1 MQVSGVA
8 TSADNRISR
17 IPFLV
22 AQPPVLRGHG
32 NGHAVERTLAGS
44 PSEDAATTAGADV
57 KPKERDDSHPPR
69 APNPHEALVAE
80 TAPAIE
86 QVNPGAAAR
95 LRLEHGSEPRLRVR
109 EVSVRR
115 MRKHLIRWELH
126 LVFHEWCGRIQ
137 TWPDS
142 LVSEFFDGS
151 RKVV

>member
-22 AQPPVLRGHG
+22 AQPPAWRGHG
-32 NGHAVERTLAGS
+32 NGDAVERTLAGS
-44 PSEDAATTAGADV
+44 PSEDAAATAGADV

-69 APNPHEALVAE
+69 SPNPHEALVAQ
-80 TAPAIE
+80 TAPARE

-95 LRLEHGSEPRLRVR
+95 VR
-109 EVSVRR
+109 EAGERR
-115 MRKHLIRWELH
+115 MREHLIRWELH

-137 TWPDS
+137 TWPDA
-142 LVSEFFDGS
+142 LVSEFFDGG
-151 RKVV
+151 